1 MLKKI
6 IFLFTYVFYK
16 DMPSEN
22 SETNPLLEDEE
33 DGDKE
38 EEPTHSVDVDVQV
51 PLVVFLL
58 TSAMPHQGER
68 RR

>member
-1 MLKKI
+1 
-6 IFLFTYVFYK
+6 
-16 DMPSEN
+16 MPNEN
-22 SETNPLLEDEE
+22 SETDPLLEDEE

-51 PLVVFLL
+51 PQIVFLL
-58 TSAMPHQGER
+58 TKAMPPQGER

>member
-6 IFLFTYVFYK
+6 YVYILLIYVFHK

-58 TSAMPHQGER
+58 TSAMPS
-68 RR
+68 

>member
-1 MLKKI
+1 
-6 IFLFTYVFYK
+6 
-16 DMPSEN
+16 MPSEN

>member
-6 IFLFTYVFYK
+6 IFLFIYVFYK

-68 RR
+68 R